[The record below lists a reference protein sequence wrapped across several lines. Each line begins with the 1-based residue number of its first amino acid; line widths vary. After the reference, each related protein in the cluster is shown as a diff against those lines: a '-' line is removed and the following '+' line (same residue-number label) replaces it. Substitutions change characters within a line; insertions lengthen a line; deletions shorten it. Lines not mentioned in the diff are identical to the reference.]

1 MSIIQKSIGQ
11 LLSEVAKAN
20 SDRDALVHTEIG
32 KRYSYES
39 LSQELDRAARGFLS
53 RGIKPGDKIA
63 LWSPNIPQ
71 WLFAMLGLARIGAV
85 IVPVDPATTKDN
97 LYYILEQSESRGL
110 IVADSDDTGNM
121 AKTAAGARRDLP
133 FLEHIFIIS
142 DSSAGDLISWNE
154 LIAGG
159 EGIAADTLSE
169 VSEAVDPENPVA
181 IMYTSGTTGR
191 PKGVVLD
198 HLGLINKSMV
208 STERQGISDDD
219 RLCLFFPLF
228 HMFGNTCI
236 ALAGLLRGAALIMP
250 CRIFDPT
257 KVLAAIPAEKCTA
270 IYGSPSMLIALID
283 NPEFQ
288 KTQWTTLAKGIIGGA
303 PCPME
308 LMRRIV
314 EDIGVS
320 NITVAYGITE
330 TSSWITMTHPDDAL
344 ELRVSTI
351 GRPLACNEV
360 KIVDPASGNSLAPDQ
375 QGELCT
381 RGFLMKEYY
390 KMPAA
395 TAAAVDREK
404 WFHTGDLGTMDPD
417 GYVRITG
424 RLKDV
429 IVRNDIELYPVE
441 IEEAIYM
448 LPEIS
453 EVQVFGFPDPN
464 KGQEVA
470 AWIKLKEDSQLSLE
484 SIAAHVQAQLPLEK
498 HPKYYKFVSEFP
510 MTGSGKVQKFKM
522 ADRAGKEYSEV

>member
-20 SDRDALVHTEIG
+20 SDRDALVHTETG
-32 KRYSYES
+32 QRYNY
-39 LSQELDRAARGFLS
+39 QELSHEIDRAARGFLS
-53 RGIKPGDKIA
+53 QGIRPGDKIA
-63 LWSPNIPQ
+63 LWSPNVPEWMIA
-71 WLFAMLGLARIGAV
+71 FLGLAKIGA
-85 IVPVDPATTKDN
+85 ITVPIDPAAAKDN
-97 LYYILEQSESRGL
+97 LFYILGQSESRGL
-110 IVADSDDTGNM
+110 IVADSAGCGDMLAAASTAKSDIPLLEYIIVITG
-121 AKTAAGARRDLP
+121 
-133 FLEHIFIIS
+133 
-142 DSSAGDLISWNE
+142 SSGSDLISWNE
-154 LIAGG
+154 LISAG
-159 EGIAADTLSE
+159 ENTTLDTLATISG
-169 VSEAVDPENPVA
+169 AVNPEDPVA

-208 STERQGISDDD
+208 STERQGISTDD

-236 ALAGLLRGAALIMP
+236 ALAGLFRGAALIMP
-250 CRIFDPT
+250 CRNFDPT
-257 KVLAAIPAEKCTA
+257 KVLGAIPAEKCTA
-270 IYGSPSMLIALID
+270 IYGSPSMLITLID

-288 KTQWTTLAKGIIGGA
+288 KTQWATLAKGIIGGA
-303 PCPME
+303 PCPIE
-308 LMRRIV
+308 LMRGIV

-320 NITVAYGITE
+320 DITVAYGITE
-330 TSSWITMTHPDDAL
+330 TASWITMTHPDDAL

-360 KIVDPASGNSLAPDQ
+360 KIVDPASGHSLAPDQ
-375 QGELCT
+375 QGELCA

-395 TAAAVDREK
+395 TAAAVDRAK
-404 WFHTGDLGTMDPD
+404 WFHTGDLGLMDPD

-453 EVQVFGFPDPN
+453 EVQVFGFPDQP
-464 KGQEVA
+464 KSQEVA
-470 AWIKLKEDSQLSLE
+470 AWIKLKEDSQMSLE
-484 SIAAHVQAQLPLEK
+484 SIAAHVRAQLPLEK
-498 HPKYYKFVSEFP
+498 HPKYYKIVSEFP
-510 MTGSGKVQKFKM
+510 MTGSGKVQKFRM
-522 ADRAGKEYSEV
+522 AEMAEKEYY